1 MRPALIALAA
11 GAALAVLAAPAFA
24 QPYQDR
30 DYPDR
35 GYQGQDQGDQGDQDQ
50 GGPDQGYQG
59 QDSQDQGDQDQDQ
72 DSRIQDP
79 RYQGHQGYQG
89 DQGYQGNPG
98 YKNPGDRYGDNQDG
112 QTGADQSLTPVE
124 RRLAHVRMGIDRGV
138 RMGDLT
144 PDQAMRLRLEYR
156 QIDSLDQRYTAE
168 GMTAEKT
175 ADLNS
180 RLDLLNSRVSYDV
193 SMTRDNGQ
201 NDERYER

>member
-1 MRPALIALAA
+1 
-11 GAALAVLAAPAFA
+11 
-24 QPYQDR
+24 
-30 DYPDR
+30 
-35 GYQGQDQGDQGDQDQ
+35 
-50 GGPDQGYQG
+50 
-59 QDSQDQGDQDQDQ
+59 
-72 DSRIQDP
+72 
-79 RYQGHQGYQG
+79 
-89 DQGYQGNPG
+89 
-98 YKNPGDRYGDNQDG
+98 
-112 QTGADQSLTPVE
+112 
-124 RRLAHVRMGIDRGV
+124 MGIDRGV